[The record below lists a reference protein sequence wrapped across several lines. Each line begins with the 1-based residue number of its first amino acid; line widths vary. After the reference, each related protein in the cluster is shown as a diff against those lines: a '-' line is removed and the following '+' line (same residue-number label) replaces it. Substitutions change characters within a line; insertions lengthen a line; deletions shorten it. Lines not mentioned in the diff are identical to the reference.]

1 MNNKDLRVVALVS
14 ADPSDIYFANQLL
27 KNLNVVAVFVE
38 QQREPTTTH
47 SRISAILRYC
57 RRPFPFLHQV
67 YQVGIRKYYAKKAKR
82 IAMLGFGGDGYGL
95 DKTNACQVVYTR
107 GIGAINTRPYAD
119 LIRGLAP
126 DVIALCGASIIR
138 EPILS
143 ITPYIVNL
151 HSGLSQWYRGVW
163 TTLWAIHNEEPE
175 YVGYTIHFVAKGIDD
190 GDVICQGRPQ
200 ICRDDN
206 HESLYVKTIKKGTEA
221 TLATIRNIQESSFKR
236 YPLKQK
242 GKVYLNSM
250 LAPSIIRKTW
260 QKVKAGI
267 IREYVKHPKHVDLIG
282 GEK

>member
-1 MNNKDLRVVALVS
+1 
-14 ADPSDIYFANQLL
+14 
-27 KNLNVVAVFVE
+27 
-38 QQREPTTTH
+38 
-47 SRISAILRYC
+47 
-57 RRPFPFLHQV
+57 
-67 YQVGIRKYYAKKAKR
+67 
-82 IAMLGFGGDGYGL
+82 MLGFGGDGYGL

-107 GIGAINTRPYAD
+107 GIGAIDTRPYAD
-119 LIRGLAP
+119 LIKGLAP

-221 TLATIRNIQESSFKR
+221 TLSTIRNIQESSFKR
-236 YPLKQK
+236 HPLKQK
-242 GKVYLNSM
+242 GEVYLNSM
-250 LAPSIIRKTW
+250 LTPSIIRKTW

-282 GEK
+282 MEK